1 MSELFFDEA
10 NALDDFE
17 GDIRLFPLPNLVLF
31 PHVLQ
36 PLHIFEP
43 RYRAMTAESLETD
56 RLIAMVLL
64 RPGWDVD
71 QSDRPDIHPMTCLA
85 RIVKDQCLPD
95 GRYILLMQGLVRA
108 KIVCEKRVAKPFR
121 VAQVVACS
129 DDCAGIEDSV
139 LLEFR
144 SELMRALELLFPP
157 PNKVHAHFDKLTKTS
172 LNLGTLIDI
181 VSYCL
186 ELEIETKQSLLK
198 EVSLVARID
207 HLLKGIRK
215 MAKAP
220 HNVPLPSH
228 RYPVHFSDN

>member
-1 MSELFFDEA
+1 
-10 NALDDFE
+10 
-17 GDIRLFPLPNLVLF
+17 
-31 PHVLQ
+31 
-36 PLHIFEP
+36 
-43 RYRAMTAESLETD
+43 
-56 RLIAMVLL
+56 
-64 RPGWDVD
+64 
-71 QSDRPDIHPMTCLA
+71 
-85 RIVKDQCLPD
+85 
-95 GRYILLMQGLVRA
+95 
-108 KIVCEKRVAKPFR
+108 
-121 VAQVVACS
+121 
-129 DDCAGIEDSV
+129 
-139 LLEFR
+139 
-144 SELMRALELLFPP
+144 MRTLELLFPP

-186 ELEIETKQSLLK
+186 ELEIETKQSLLE